1 MLLHQPAGWKSFLH
15 QQALVVG
22 QEFFQ
27 LLCTLPLLLKVY
39 RLDMYEEKYKP
50 IKGVNYL
57 TKTGR
62 FRVRIWWLDLTPGLE
77 GLVDQNCDYF
87 NMNLCDALFLHIQGK
102 CIFDHLYH
110 VFKSGTFM
118 NLVK

>member
-1 MLLHQPAGWKSFLH
+1 MLLHLPVGRESLIH
-15 QQALVVG
+15 HQALVVG
-22 QEFFQ
+22 HELFQ

-77 GLVDQNCDYF
+77 VLVDQNCDYF
-87 NMNLCDALFLHIQGK
+87 NIYISVMPSFFTSQGK
-102 CIFDHLYH
+102 CI
-110 VFKSGTFM
+110 
-118 NLVK
+118 